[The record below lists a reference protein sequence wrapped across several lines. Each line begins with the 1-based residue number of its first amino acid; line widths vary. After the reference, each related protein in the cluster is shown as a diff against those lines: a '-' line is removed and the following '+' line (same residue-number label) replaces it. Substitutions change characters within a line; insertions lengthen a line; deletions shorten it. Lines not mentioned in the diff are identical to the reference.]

1 MKHVKAV
8 IRPEMLEHVR
18 AALEK
23 EGCCNGVTI
32 SEVMGQG
39 KQKGV
44 VQVWRGEKFH
54 LDLLPKVMLDM
65 VVKDAD
71 VPTIK
76 KVIIETASKGECGD
90 GKIFIYDVAE
100 VVRIRTGEE
109 GEDAL

>member
-8 IRPEMLEHVR
+8 IRPEMLEVVR

-23 EGCCNGVTI
+23 AGCYHGVTI
-32 SEVMGQG
+32 TEVMGHG

-71 VPTIK
+71 VPMVK
-76 KVIIETASKGECGD
+76 KVIIESAAKGECGD
-90 GKIFIYDVAE
+90 GKIFIYDVVE
-100 VVRIRTGEE
+100 IIRIRTGEE